1 MKIDYKQIDEAWIL
15 SAIRHSIENYKSDVR
30 ICDGYMFN
38 MPRTINK
45 ITLYTASKF
54 ETGDSDLLKNK
65 KYFFNVVNPMCDNAS
80 KNIDVDTKDVN
91 VRAEKVEYR
100 VNSMVYN
107 DYLKQWMKK
116 ENFGSF
122 LNDVIDTLPKYGSIV
137 AKKEKD
143 GIKLLELRHLYID
156 PSVSSKKGY
165 YNLNSSYII
174 EPHVMSIDDFQKMEW
189 KWNKDAMDEI
199 NDVINSRLSQWPAN
213 VPEIR
218 VMESY
223 MRLPNSLFIK
233 DAKGSDNYLVYCTM
247 NDYEIANNKE
257 YVWED
262 EDTSNVRE
270 VLWKERVLF
279 YRKGFKPE
287 YKKLDYKTVVGRQLG
302 YGIVESSFD
311 AQERFNEL
319 KNDIA
324 TKMRIGSNPIFFTKD
339 KNVEENILTGTLPG
353 DVIKANSEIVPIN
366 LDMKDLGNYNAEE
379 GSWMNNVRMNS
390 NGTEVS
396 TGNNMPSGTP
406 WRSVQ
411 QLSQSVAKFFDLK
424 KEDIGLFLSE
434 ILTDW
439 ILPRFE
445 KELKKEESIMI
456 LDTDTWNEILEQSIN
471 DKISKAVQ
479 KYIIKKAK
487 RPTQEEI
494 DQLREKLK
502 NNYKGNPILD
512 IDTKGFF
519 DFKKKVYIDVT
530 GETKNLQQ
538 RVESRINALQAIA
551 QNPTILE
558 NPMIWKLFAAT
569 MEDTGIMF
577 NEFGNNKQNAQIP
590 STADAGKTLAAAPG
604 GAESINQMMNWL
616 WQQNMQ

>member
-1 MKIDYKQIDEAWIL
+1 
-15 SAIRHSIENYKSDVR
+15 
-30 ICDGYMFN
+30 
-38 MPRTINK
+38 
-45 ITLYTASKF
+45 
-54 ETGDSDLLKNK
+54 
-65 KYFFNVVNPMCDNAS
+65 
-80 KNIDVDTKDVN
+80 
-91 VRAEKVEYR
+91 
-100 VNSMVYN
+100 
-107 DYLKQWMKK
+107 
-116 ENFGSF
+116 
-122 LNDVIDTLPKYGSIV
+122 
-137 AKKEKD
+137 
-143 GIKLLELRHLYID
+143 
-156 PSVSSKKGY
+156 
-165 YNLNSSYII
+165 
-174 EPHVMSIDDFQKMEW
+174 
-189 KWNKDAMDEI
+189 
-199 NDVINSRLSQWPAN
+199 
-213 VPEIR
+213 
-218 VMESY
+218 
-223 MRLPNSLFIK
+223 
-233 DAKGSDNYLVYCTM
+233 
-247 NDYEIANNKE
+247 
-257 YVWED
+257 
-262 EDTSNVRE
+262 
-270 VLWKERVLF
+270 
-279 YRKGFKPE
+279 
-287 YKKLDYKTVVGRQLG
+287 
-302 YGIVESSFD
+302 
-311 AQERFNEL
+311 
-319 KNDIA
+319 
-324 TKMRIGSNPIFFTKD
+324 MRIGSNPIFFTKD

-604 GAESINQMMNWL
+604 GAESINQMMN
-616 WQQNMQ
+616 